1 MNGKRNNW
9 NKIREKIAREKQ
21 RALKEKI
28 AQNLRDGARRK
39 SHDKANRLPARS
51 EFRLFVRCCCL
62 NALSFTSLKVGSVPE
77 NHSNE

>member
-28 AQNLRDGARRK
+28 AQNLRDGARRQ
-39 SHDKANRLPARS
+39 SHDKANKLPH
-51 EFRLFVRCCCL
+51 E
-62 NALSFTSLKVGSVPE
+62 E
-77 NHSNE
+77 

>member
-39 SHDKANRLPARS
+39 NHDKANKLPH
-51 EFRLFVRCCCL
+51 E
-62 NALSFTSLKVGSVPE
+62 E
-77 NHSNE
+77 